1 MKDFIKAILAGI
13 LIGLCGFAYLS
24 IDNKY
29 VGAFLFSFGLL
40 TILIKGYNLFTG
52 KAHLWIDDIDNAN
65 NIKLLAITLLGN
77 IIGSFFIMGKL
88 VDYCTDISTNTLWE
102 AKLNFSFPKAL
113 LLAIFCGMLMYLAVT
128 NWRLTKNPVYVI
140 MPIMIF
146 ILAGCEHSIAN
157 MFYLGLVDKEYFGTC
172 VGYIVVNILGNTL
185 GATILYGLDKLRLKL
200 NKN

>member
-29 VGAFLFSFGLL
+29 IGAFLFSFGLL

-52 KAHLWIDDIDNAN
+52 KAHLWINDINNFN
-65 NIKLLAITLLGN
+65 NIKLLAIILLGN
-77 IIGSFFIMGKL
+77 IIGSFIMGKL
-88 VDYCTDISTNTLWE
+88 VSYCIGISTNALWE
-102 AKLNFSFPKAL
+102 IKLSYSFTKTL

-128 NWRLTKNPVYVI
+128 NWSLTKNPICVI

-157 MFYLGLVDKEYFGTC
+157 VFYLGLVDKEYLASC
-172 VGYIVVNILGNTL
+172 IVYIVVNILGNII
-185 GATILYGLDKLRLKL
+185 GSTILYKLDKLKL
-200 NKN
+200 GK

>member
-52 KAHLWIDDIDNAN
+52 KVHLWINDINNFN
-65 NIKLLAITLLGN
+65 NIKLLAIILLGN
-77 IIGSFFIMGKL
+77 IIGSFVMGKL
-88 VDYCTDISTNTLWE
+88 VSYCICISTNALWE
-102 AKLNFSFPKAL
+102 IKLGYSFTKAL

-128 NWRLTKNPVYVI
+128 NWNLTKNPIYVI

-157 MFYLGLVDKEYFGTC
+157 VFYLGLVDKEYFGTC
-172 VGYIVVNILGNTL
+172 VAYIVVNILGNTL
-185 GATILYGLDKLRLKL
+185 GATILYGLDKLRLKF